1 MDMSLKIKMLTLN
14 ETKERLLRLDE
25 VLLLEVLNITSE
37 DIVERFTDFIET
49 KLEDLVEEL
58 EDDYDPFQ

>member
-1 MDMSLKIKMLTLN
+1 MGTSLTMLTLN
-14 ETKERLLRLDE
+14 ETKERLMRLDE

-37 DIVERFTDFIET
+37 DIVERFTDFIEN
-49 KLEDLVEEL
+49 KLDSLAEEL

>member
-1 MDMSLKIKMLTLN
+1 M
-14 ETKERLLRLDE
+14 RLDE

-37 DIVERFTDFIET
+37 DIVERFTDFIEN
-49 KLEDLVEEL
+49 KLDSLVEEL

>member
-1 MDMSLKIKMLTLN
+1 MLTLN
-14 ETKERLLRLDE
+14 ETKERLMRLDE

-37 DIVERFTDFIET
+37 DIVERFTDFIEN
-49 KLEDLVEEL
+49 KLDSLAEEL

>member
-1 MDMSLKIKMLTLN
+1 M
-14 ETKERLLRLDE
+14 RLDE

-37 DIVERFTDFIET
+37 DIVERFTDFIEN
-49 KLEDLVEEL
+49 KLDSLAEEL

>member
-1 MDMSLKIKMLTLN
+1 MSLKKMLTLN
-14 ETKERLLRLDE
+14 ETKERLMRLDE

-49 KLEDLVEEL
+49 KLDDLTEEL
-58 EDDYDPFQ
+58 EDEYDPFQ

>member
-1 MDMSLKIKMLTLN
+1 MLTLN
-14 ETKERLLRLDE
+14 ETKERLMRLDE

-37 DIVERFTDFIET
+37 DIVDRFTDFIEA
-49 KLEDLVEEL
+49 KLDDLVEEL